1 MSYAGTTLAV
11 DDSVPTKK
19 ATAAPPSRDQLLGEL
34 CALIQKWAVTKRA
47 PGEPDFVLASGR
59 HSRYYC
65 DTKRVTLSPE
75 GALLTGQILLDLLD
89 GRAEAVGGLEL
100 GATFIATA
108 VALVSGE
115 HDRPIY
121 GFTVRDEQ
129 KRHGTRERV
138 AQSFHPD
145 GSELLCCGRR
155 VAVVDDVV
163 TGGGSILRAITA
175 VQEMGCEIVA
185 VVALV
190 DRNEGGG
197 ELLRGKNLPYYALF
211 NADSDGNLKVNAD
224 LPSSGVRLVHRTDG
238 PLHRRSAGLR

>member
-1 MSYAGTTLAV
+1 MSMTLAAESAV
-11 DDSVPTKK
+11 RTESSPFDLDHLLPRF
-19 ATAAPPSRDQLLGEL
+19 RDLLQE
-34 CALIQKWAVTKRA
+34 KSVTKRA

-75 GALLTGQILLDLLD
+75 GAELTGQTLFHLLD
-89 GRAEAVGGLEL
+89 GHADAVGGLQL

-108 VALVSGE
+108 VALMSHQHG
-115 HDRPIY
+115 RPIY

-129 KRHGTRERV
+129 KKHGTKEKV

-145 GSELLCCGRR
+145 GRELLCCGRR
-155 VAVVDDVV
+155 AAIVDDVV
-163 TGGGSILRAITA
+163 TGGGSILKAITL
-175 VQEMGCEIVA
+175 VQELGCEIVA

-197 ELLRGKNLPYYALF
+197 DDLRGRGLPYYALF
-211 NADSDGNLKVNAD
+211 NADSAGNLTINVD
-224 LPSSGVRLVHRTDG
+224 LPSDVRRLHSAG
-238 PLHRRSAGLR
+238 GALHRRPAGSR